1 MGHPSG
7 MNSWQDGRY
16 GGGAQQGRSGGPYG
30 GGDSEAEP
38 TRSMPHVQRP
48 RRSGAPYGQQRP
60 VPPQPSGSPQGGY
73 GSAAEPPLPPGLN
86 PRGPGGGRPA
96 GSYGAAVPQQYAG
109 PGGSGYDGPPPAGPS
124 RPSRWPMRRKVK
136 VTLVSLVCVLLVV
149 GVGTYFWAD
158 SKLRR
163 EDVLQDYAGRPAA
176 GKGTNWLIVG
186 SDSREGMS
194 KQDAKDLHTGL
205 GAPGKRTDSM
215 MVLHIGSNGNT
226 MLSIP
231 RDSWVKVPAHPDS
244 DKPSSTIPARM
255 HKINAAFAIGG
266 GPLLVKT
273 VESATG
279 LHIDHY
285 AEIGFAGFRDLV
297 DSLGGVDMCLDKAM
311 KDPKS
316 GADFKAGCQH
326 FNGTDSLKYVRSRYV
341 DGTGDLGR
349 MKRQRQFLSAIANS
363 AASPGTIANPF
374 TLYPT
379 ISSGLGTLI
388 VDKDCGLFDLTS
400 MFWAMKGVSGGSG
413 KTITVP
419 IADPGR
425 TTSEGSSV
433 IWNDAKAKQV
443 FDALRDDTTV
453 PDVK

>member
-1 MGHPSG
+1 
-7 MNSWQDGRY
+7 MNSWEDGRY
-16 GGGAQQGRSGGPYG
+16 GGAQQGRSGGPYG
-30 GGDSEAEP
+30 EGGGDAEP
-38 TRSMPHVQRP
+38 TRSMPYVQRP
-48 RRSGAPYGQQRP
+48 RSRAPYGGQQS
-60 VPPQPSGSPQGGY
+60 VPSQSSGSPSHGGY
-73 GSAAEPPLPPGLN
+73 GTPAPSAEPPLPPGLN
-86 PRGPGGGRPA
+86 PRGPGGGRA
-96 GSYGAAVPQQYAG
+96 YGAGVPQQSSVPGG
-109 PGGSGYDGPPPAGPS
+109 PGGPGGPGYGGPPPSGPA
-124 RPSRWPMRRKVK
+124 RPSRWPLRRKVK
-136 VTLVSLVCVLLVV
+136 VGLVSLICVLLVV

-163 EDVLQDYAGRPAA
+163 ENVLQDYAGRPGA

-186 SDSREGMS
+186 SDSREGMT
-194 KQDAKDLHTGL
+194 KQDAKELHTGL

-215 MVLHIGSNGNT
+215 MVLHIGSQANT

-231 RDSWVKVPAHPDS
+231 RDSWVTVPAHPDS
-244 DKPSSTIPARM
+244 DNPSRTIPARH

-266 GPLLVKT
+266 APLLVKT

-297 DSLGGVDMCLDKAM
+297 DSLGGVDMCLDKPM
-311 KDPKS
+311 KDAKS

-349 MKRQRQFLSAIANS
+349 MKRQRQFLSAIAKE
-363 AASPGTIANPF
+363 AASPGTIADPF
-374 TLYPT
+374 TLYPA

-388 VDKDCGLFDLTS
+388 VDNDCGLFDLTS
-400 MFWAMKGVSGGSG
+400 MFWAMKGVSSGNG

-419 IADPGR
+419 IANPGLP
-425 TTSEGSSV
+425 TSEGSSV
-433 IWNDAKAKQV
+433 EWNDAKARQV
-443 FDALRDDTTV
+443 FDALRNDTAV